1 MFQLGFADL
10 GDSVWKNSAVMR
22 FFTRR
27 YNNPNE
33 DPIKMSYLDGSID
46 MAVGVPPDYSRAT
59 YGLEN
64 FKVDRFK
71 SGNRVARFE
80 VRTYRDV
87 LGTIDGLA
95 FELEGLPTSDSGL
108 PSGTV

>member
-1 MFQLGFADL
+1 
-10 GDSVWKNSAVMR
+10 MR

-33 DPIKMSYLDGSID
+33 DPLKMYYSYGTIH
-46 MAVGVPPDYSRAT
+46 MAVGSPPDYSRAT

-80 VRTYRDV
+80 VQTYGDFSNPDMLTFV
-87 LGTIDGLA
+87 
-95 FELEGLPTSDSGL
+95 LEGLPTSDSGL